1 MKLLSLVLIFAIAN
15 SGFAKSQRENEDKK
29 LKQALVVGG
38 TVVAVIVG
46 WPIMRRANYKLFE
59 VAVDKIE
66 KTARRSRMALANF
79 TEVEITDPPL
89 YRLTAPDGSQ
99 HHILGTMHISNLSL
113 SDFAKD
119 SKLFPILEQANILM
133 PEFAKARFTQVLKY
147 SLMERRPTRRLV
159 SQRKLSQQLG
169 EQHWQKLTEM
179 IAEKPDLKPFEQPL
193 DQLMAKIDTAT
204 AGDVYDKLLRY
215 GFDYA
220 TPTEGLK
227 MDFQL
232 IRYGRQHGK
241 TLIGLETFK
250 QGSSAALKARLTNVA
265 DVNDLK
271 ELIDKGGIDYVTD
284 TLTDSIHHY
293 ANGALDE
300 SVSALLNALRPARG
314 KAKFDN
320 IMLDQR
326 NIAWVESGKIQK
338 NCVQGNN
345 CLVFVGLA
353 HLTEGNNTL
362 IKLLQKQGYQIERI
376 AGVAP

>member
-159 SQRKLSQQLG
+159 SQQKLSQQLG

-193 DQLMAKIDTAT
+193 DQVMAKIDTST

-232 IRYGRQHGK
+232 IRYGRQHVP
-241 TLIGLETFK
+241 
-250 QGSSAALKARLTNVA
+250 SSYFVHVLK
-265 DVNDLK
+265 
-271 ELIDKGGIDYVTD
+271 Y
-284 TLTDSIHHY
+284 
-293 ANGALDE
+293 
-300 SVSALLNALRPARG
+300 LL
-314 KAKFDN
+314 
-320 IMLDQR
+320 
-326 NIAWVESGKIQK
+326 
-338 NCVQGNN
+338 
-345 CLVFVGLA
+345 
-353 HLTEGNNTL
+353 
-362 IKLLQKQGYQIERI
+362 
-376 AGVAP
+376 